1 MRVKPTA
8 HVGVAFNDDDDNDA
22 DVAGDDDDSDADV
35 AGGEDDSEGV
45 GHRGAGLESD

>member
-8 HVGVAFNDDDDNDA
+8 YVGVVFNADVAVDDDDE
-22 DVAGDDDDSDADV
+22 ADV

-45 GHRGAGLESD
+45 GHRGGGLESD